1 MKRAAALPCLV
12 ASAIMLAAFP
22 ADAAKPAAKKG
33 AAKPPPPAASFVRV
47 KVSSDACA
55 GEAAYNSGIR
65 SKVYAINSNK
75 TRTIIAKVKYDT
87 NPSGVSFQLLDGE
100 GRLYAETYPL
110 FHEFS
115 LAPGQQ
121 KMVGCTT
128 TYRTIVGGDQYLRVG
143 ISASL
148 DSAAYSDAGKSPT
161 AEDAKSAG
169 RFMTQAAVD
178 QSQCQSKEPSLLYLL
193 NTHPGRAI
201 AFTVA
206 KVDRKRKPAGDE
218 TVTVPPMS
226 NVRLGCAKPDKVN
239 SAVDHIV
246 SAKFAD

>member
-1 MKRAAALPCLV
+1 MKLADTTSCLV
-12 ASAIMLAAFP
+12 ALAIMLAAFP
-22 ADAAKPAAKKG
+22 ADAAKPSAKKSAAKT
-33 AAKPPPPAASFVRV
+33 AAPAATFVKV

-55 GEAAYNSGIR
+55 GDAAYNSGIR
-65 SKVYAINSNK
+65 SKVYATNSNK
-75 TRTIIAKVKYDT
+75 TRTIDARVKYDT
-87 NPSGVSFQLLDGE
+87 NPTGVSFQLLDGE

-110 FHEFS
+110 YHQFS
-115 LAPGQQ
+115 LAPGEQ

-148 DSAAYSDAGKSPT
+148 DSAAYSEAGKSPT
-161 AEDAKSAG
+161 EEDARSAG

-178 QSQCQSKEPSLLYLL
+178 QSECQSKEPSYLYLL
-193 NTHPGRAI
+193 NTHPSRSI

-218 TVTVPPMS
+218 TVTLPPMS
-226 NVRLGCAKPDKVN
+226 NTRLGCAKADKVN
-239 SAVDHIV
+239 TAADRIV
-246 SAKFAD
+246 SAKFED